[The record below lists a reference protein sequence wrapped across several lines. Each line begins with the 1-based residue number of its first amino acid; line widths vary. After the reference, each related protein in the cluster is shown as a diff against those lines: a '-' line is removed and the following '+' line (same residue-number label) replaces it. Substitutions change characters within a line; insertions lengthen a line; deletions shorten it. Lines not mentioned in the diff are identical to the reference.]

1 LLRIIVDQ
9 LLKLNYFMDKKR
21 IIINYSNLPAEALE
35 ALKKKYP
42 LGYANF
48 VMKVKTG
55 NDSFFFAVTVDTDE
69 ASYLVKVPVKIDTK
83 TDKDDE
89 DIFDDTSNLKE
100 NEEAIEEE
108 EPEVEKED

>member
-1 LLRIIVDQ
+1 M
-9 LLKLNYFMDKKR
+9 NKKR
-21 IIINYSNLPAEALE
+21 IIINYSNLPAEALD

-42 LGYANF
+42 LGYNNF

-55 NDSFFFAVTVDTDE
+55 NESFFFAVTVDTDE

-100 NEEAIEEE
+100 NEENIEEE

>member
-1 LLRIIVDQ
+1 MDRKRVIIS
-9 LLKLNYFMDKKR
+9 
-21 IIINYSNLPAEALE
+21 YSNLPAEALE

-42 LGYANF
+42 LGYTNF
-48 VMKVKTG
+48 VMKVNTG
-55 NDSFFFAVTVDTDE
+55 KDSFFYAVTVDTED

-89 DIFDDTSNLKE
+89 DIFDETSNLKE
-100 NEEAIEEE
+100 HEENVEEE

>member
-1 LLRIIVDQ
+1 MDRKRVIIS
-9 LLKLNYFMDKKR
+9 
-21 IIINYSNLPAEALE
+21 YSNLPAEALE

-42 LGYANF
+42 LGYNNF
-48 VMKVKTG
+48 VMKVNTG
-55 NDSFFFAVTVDTDE
+55 KDSFFYAVTVDTDE

-100 NEEAIEEE
+100 HEENVEEE

>member
-1 LLRIIVDQ
+1 
-9 LLKLNYFMDKKR
+9 MDKKR
-21 IIINYSNLPAEALE
+21 VIINYSNLPAEALE

-42 LGYANF
+42 LGYNNF

-55 NDSFFFAVTVDTDE
+55 NDSFFYAVTVDTDD

-83 TDKDDE
+83 SDKDDE
-89 DIFDDTSNLKE
+89 DIFDDSNNHKE
-100 NEEAIEEE
+100 HEENVEEE